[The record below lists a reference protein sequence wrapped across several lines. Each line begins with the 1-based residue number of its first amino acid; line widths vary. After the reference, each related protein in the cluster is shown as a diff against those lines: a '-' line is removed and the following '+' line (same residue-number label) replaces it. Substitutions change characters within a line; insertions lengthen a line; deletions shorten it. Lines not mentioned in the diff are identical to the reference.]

1 MKLSYV
7 QQVSLLLRLLPEVLK
22 IESFALHG
30 GTAINLFH
38 HNMPRLSVDIDITY
52 IPFGPRAT
60 DLEQIQLRLIEIA
73 KRLVA
78 IIPGIVVSPPSLQ
91 KEEYKLFCQLGES
104 IVKIEVNT
112 INRGIMAP
120 VELMP
125 LSILAQDTFNHFV
138 EARIVPKSQ
147 LFGGK
152 MIAALDRQ
160 HPRDI
165 FDMHQFLLKKEQIKD
180 IKSGLLFCLLSSN
193 RPIHEL
199 LAPNFLDQRQ
209 AFVNQ
214 FDGMSDSP
222 FTYKQFEEIRS
233 LLVIEVKNLLSAQ
246 DKSFLIDFM
255 LGNTNDTDYQFLNYP
270 AIAWKRKNIDL
281 LKKNNPAKFK
291 KLMKQTALSF
301 EI

>member
-1 MKLSYV
+1 M
-7 QQVSLLLRLLPEVLK
+7 
-22 IESFALHG
+22 
-30 GTAINLFH
+30 
-38 HNMPRLSVDIDITY
+38 
-52 IPFGPRAT
+52 
-60 DLEQIQLRLIEIA
+60 
-73 KRLVA
+73 
-78 IIPGIVVSPPSLQ
+78 
-91 KEEYKLFCQLGES
+91 
-104 IVKIEVNT
+104 VKIEVNT
-112 INRGIMAP
+112 INSGIMAP

-125 LSILAQDTFNHFV
+125 LSILAQDTFNQFV

-165 FDMHQFLLKKEQIKD
+165 FDMHQFLLKKEQLKD

-199 LAPNFLDQRQ
+199 LSPNFLDQRQ

-233 LLVIEVKNLLSAQ
+233 LLVMEVKNLLSAQ

-255 LGNTNDTDYQFLNYP
+255 LGDTNDTDYQFLNYP

-281 LKKNNPAKFK
+281 LKRNNPAKFK
-291 KLMKQTALSF
+291 ILMKQTELCF
-301 EI
+301 EM